1 MLAQHWN
8 HLKILR
14 IGGLATWA
22 LVGLSLLLRSFDT
35 DRPIP
40 VDDLGFLWIAYAAF
54 GYTYWWIASE
64 RIAADLHRLLA
75 LVVLTI
81 TPVLINHWTRSGIG
95 VLLLI
100 IAAGILPW
108 YRAAPTAFGWVVV
121 QSFLN
126 LPVFL
131 ASGRYSL
138 GEALLQCGL
147 YLGCSGFSYMISW
160 IGRGQSEAREAL
172 RRANAELRA
181 TQSLLLEGERAA
193 ERLRISRD
201 LHDVVGHHLTAL
213 SLNLEVANHLCEGKA
228 RHHVQTALQISKL
241 LLSDVRDV
249 VSQLR
254 HADGIDLAAAV
265 QSLVEGVP
273 SPQVHIELPER
284 FTVHDPARAQ
294 VVLRLTQEILTNTI
308 RHARARNLWIRYEL
322 VGPEVRLIA
331 RDDGCGAPGDL
342 RRGNGL
348 SGMGERLAQFGGQLA
363 IDTAPGQGFSLSARV
378 PLEAA

>member
-1 MLAQHWN
+1 MFAQRWN

-14 IGGLATWA
+14 IGGLAIWA
-22 LVGLSLLLRSFDT
+22 LVGLSLLMRSFDQE
-35 DRPIP
+35 RPIP
-40 VDDLGFLWIAYAAF
+40 ANDFWLLWMAYASF
-54 GYTYWWIASE
+54 GYAYWWIASE
-64 RIAADLHRLLA
+64 RIAADLHRLIA
-75 LVVLTI
+75 LLVLSI

-108 YRAAPTAFGWVVV
+108 YRTAPTAFGWVVV

-131 ASGRYSL
+131 ASGRYSIS
-138 GEALLQCGL
+138 EALLQCGL

-160 IGRGQSEAREAL
+160 IGRDQSEARDAL

-228 RHHVQTALQISKL
+228 RQHVQTALQISKL

-265 QSLVEGVP
+265 RSLVEGVP

-322 VGPEVRLIA
+322 DGPEVRLIA
-331 RDDGCGAPGDL
+331 RDDGCGAPSEL

-348 SGMGERLAQFGGQLA
+348 SGMNERLAQFGGQLA

>member
-1 MLAQHWN
+1 MSVKHWN

-14 IGGLATWA
+14 VGGLATWA
-22 LVGLSLLLRSFDT
+22 LVGLSLVLRSVDS

-40 VDDLGFLWIAYAAF
+40 PEDLWKLWLSFAAF

-64 RIAADLHRLLA
+64 RIASDLQQLLA
-75 LVVLTI
+75 LLVLSI
-81 TPVLINHWTRSGIG
+81 MPVLIIHWTKSGIG

-108 YRAAPTAFGWVVV
+108 YRDAPTAFGWVIV

-131 ASGRYSL
+131 ASGRYSI

-172 RRANAELRA
+172 RRANGELRA
-181 TQSLLLEGERAA
+181 TQSLLVEGERAA

-228 RHHVQTALQISKL
+228 RQHVQTALQISKL

-322 VGPEVRLIA
+322 DGPAVRLIA
-331 RDDGCGAPGDL
+331 RDDGCGAPADL

-348 SGMGERLAQFGGQLA
+348 SGMGERLAQFGGQLV
-363 IDTAPGQGFSLSARV
+363 IDTAPGLGFSLTARV